1 MFRYIVT
8 AIIYLTAMSA
18 IDEDLIPDALSPLG
32 TVAAYT
38 YFTGILVAVLFGFL
52 FRRAGTTHFSQVD
65 LQPRYIIAIKM
76 KEPWQHFAILEA
88 D

>member
-1 MFRYIVT
+1 MVRYIVT

-38 YFTGILVAVLFGFL
+38 YFTGILVTVLFGFPVPKSWHDPL
-52 FRRAGTTHFSQVD
+52 FTSGLAAQV
-65 LQPRYIIAIKM
+65 Y
-76 KEPWQHFAILEA
+76 HCN
-88 D
+88 